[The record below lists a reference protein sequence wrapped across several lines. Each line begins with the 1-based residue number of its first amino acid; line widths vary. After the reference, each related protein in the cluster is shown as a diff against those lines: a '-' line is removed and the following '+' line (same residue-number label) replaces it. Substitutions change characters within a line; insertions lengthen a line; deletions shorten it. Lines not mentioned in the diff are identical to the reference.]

1 VRLLL
6 DQNLSPL
13 LAEEL
18 VTRGHDAV
26 HVRSLGMSTA
36 SDLMI
41 MDLAST
47 EARVVVS
54 ADTDFGELLARTN
67 AASASALLLRRQDHR
82 RAAQVAGV
90 LVLNLPMIA
99 EDLEAGAIV
108 VLDDDRIRVRRLPL
122 RPVD

>member
-18 VTRGHDAV
+18 VARGHDAV
-26 HVRSLGMSTA
+26 HGRSLGMGTA

-67 AASASALLLRRQDHR
+67 AASPSVLLVRRQDHR
-82 RAAQVAGV
+82 RAAQVARV
-90 LVLNLPMIA
+90 AHVESPMVA
-99 EDLEAGAIV
+99 EDLETGAIV

-122 RPVD
+122 RPLD

>member
-1 VRLLL
+1 MRLLL

-18 VTRGHDAV
+18 VARGHDAV
-26 HVRSLGMSTA
+26 HVRSLGMSAA
-36 SDLMI
+36 SDVAI
-41 MDLAST
+41 MEAASIDG
-47 EARVVVS
+47 RIMVS

-67 AASASALLLRRQDHR
+67 AGSPSLVLLRRQDHR
-82 RAAQVAGV
+82 RAVQVAEL
-90 LVLNLPMIA
+90 LVLNLA
-99 EDLEAGAIV
+99 TVAADLEAGAIV